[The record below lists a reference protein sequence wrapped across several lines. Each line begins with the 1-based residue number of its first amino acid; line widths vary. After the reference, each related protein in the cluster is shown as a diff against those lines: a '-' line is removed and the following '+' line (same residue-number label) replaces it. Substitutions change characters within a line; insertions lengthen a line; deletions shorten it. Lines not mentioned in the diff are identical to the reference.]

1 MKIHLCNIQNL
12 SYTHSS
18 MLFSA
23 AFTLTWQILSFF
35 FSALDRYGCT
45 VTLTIPLLHP
55 KALVPDGL
63 LHPDGLLPR
72 ANLEKPSPS
81 CLPMSAPQTHFEI
94 PLPTAAIK
102 LQPWKVLQPQT
113 PCATHA
119 FSCSPEVHSCQAAAC
134 SSVIS
139 GPRY

>member
-1 MKIHLCNIQNL
+1 
-12 SYTHSS
+12 

-23 AFTLTWQILSFF
+23 AFTFTWQIPSFF
-35 FSALDRYGCT
+35 FSALDGYGCT
-45 VTLTIPLLHP
+45 VALTTPFSTPRLWSLMVCCTH
-55 KALVPDGL
+55 AGL
-63 LHPDGLLPR
+63 LLPDGLLPR
-72 ANLEKPSPS
+72 ANLERPSPS

-94 PLPTAAIK
+94 SLPTAAIK
-102 LQPWKVLQPQT
+102 LQPRKILQPQT
-113 PCATHA
+113 PCSTHA